1 MAIDALQTT
10 YYLLYAKYGNSPIG
24 TTDKEQFKY
33 KIFSVIFEY
42 GPSWKQKLNIQQYL
56 QNLDITS
63 EEILKGTQSIYNS
76 AQNPEG
82 PPTASTYQALDGIN
96 SQNVSA
102 VKRGKLEPLQYLYT
116 LLETDIT
123 AHYIE
128 RFKNCFRR
136 WVSPDLSRLYYPIPG
151 TYLEPDPE
159 NNFLSD
165 YGKYSVST
173 FQEVWPSYEEFK
185 ADYEN
190 CGIPTT
196 I

>member
-76 AQNPEG
+76 A
-82 PPTASTYQALDGIN
+82 
-96 SQNVSA
+96 
-102 VKRGKLEPLQYLYT
+102 
-116 LLETDIT
+116 
-123 AHYIE
+123 
-128 RFKNCFRR
+128 
-136 WVSPDLSRLYYPIPG
+136 
-151 TYLEPDPE
+151 
-159 NNFLSD
+159 
-165 YGKYSVST
+165 
-173 FQEVWPSYEEFK
+173 
-185 ADYEN
+185 
-190 CGIPTT
+190 
-196 I
+196 